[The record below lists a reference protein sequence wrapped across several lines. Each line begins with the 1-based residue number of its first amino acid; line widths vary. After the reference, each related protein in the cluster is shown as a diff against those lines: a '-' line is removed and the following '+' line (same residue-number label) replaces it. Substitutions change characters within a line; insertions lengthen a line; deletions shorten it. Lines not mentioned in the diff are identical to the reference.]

1 VSTIRANSWKQVNGE
16 PIQTVVQVKH
26 KLFTDTFSSSASQ
39 TLRIPI
45 TNFYVDITPLY
56 STSKILVIAHCA
68 VGFSTTPEWSWFV
81 DRTITGGSAVQVGT
95 IGNGVYASNRMNGYH
110 GGPRDGNATNRL
122 REVEC
127 FSHVVMDAPATTTSC
142 RYQVCFQDRWVNYT
156 TKYINRSDED
166 SNNGYQTRGSSSI
179 TVMEITQ

>member
-1 VSTIRANSWKQVNGE
+1 
-16 PIQTVVQVKH
+16 
-26 KLFTDTFSSSASQ
+26 
-39 TLRIPI
+39 
-45 TNFYVDITPLY
+45 
-56 STSKILVIAHCA
+56 
-68 VGFSTTPEWSWFV
+68 
-81 DRTITGGSAVQVGT
+81 
-95 IGNGVYASNRMNGYH
+95 MNGYH
-110 GGPRDGNATNRL
+110 GGPRDGNASNWL

-166 SNNGYQTRGSSSI
+166 SNNGYQVRGSSSI